1 MRIKLF
7 TLLLLLSQTAWA
19 QTRQTDPI
27 TYKMGFIDAK
37 GNTLI
42 PLEYDFLESR
52 FEPLMVGRKGDFKG
66 VIDSAGRIRIP
77 FDYHDIQPVYPYF
90 LVTKDRSAMPTWG
103 ILDDNGKVILPMM
116 YEYIG
121 MVDSNL
127 LAARLFNSKALQF
140 FDRQGEKLFGLEGA
154 SVKRGFDTHSILIQR
169 ANRSHYWA
177 DRQGNPIALPLFE
190 NLEWSD
196 GDYAILIKNG
206 RFGVVNSKGETVVP
220 FKYLGLIPG
229 NKGHFIVSDT
239 TSRDALLDAN
249 GKIMIPPGSGQ
260 IIRLGKQEGDG
271 YFRHRGE
278 DFESKYYAPDGKTIL
293 HDACNVLPVIPDSRW
308 SNIPEQYYERYDWV
322 EVKATG
328 RGLYRSNGVQI
339 LPPKF
344 KHIKYC
350 SERHPLLAF
359 TLEDRANGY
368 QDYGGTAYDLKGKQ
382 LLKQRYFSLNFTE
395 NPRFLIGQPTPKGL
409 YGFIDL
415 SAPEKA
421 EFIFQELERL
431 PNGHYRARK
440 DGLEMLLSPD
450 GKLLEAPVM
459 QKVEKESIMEVPEL
473 EVMDNPTSVAPNEV
487 IGYGEA
493 EKMPQFPGGEAAL
506 TQFLATNLKYP
517 AIASENG
524 IEGQVVVSFIVE
536 KDGSLSDAKILRDI
550 GGGCG
555 QAALRLVSQMPK
567 WSPGAHQGKPVR
579 VRYTMPVKFKLSG

>member
-1 MRIKLF
+1 
-7 TLLLLLSQTAWA
+7 
-19 QTRQTDPI
+19 
-27 TYKMGFIDAK
+27 MGFVDAT

-42 PLEYDFLESR
+42 PLEYDFLEPR
-52 FEPLMVGRKGDFKG
+52 LEPLMVGRKGDFKG

-77 FDYHDIQPVYPYF
+77 FDYHDIQPVFPYF
-90 LVTKDRSAMPTWG
+90 LVTKDRSARPTWG
-103 ILDDNGKVILPMM
+103 LLDNNGTVILPMT

-140 FDRQGEKLFGLEGA
+140 FNRQGEKLFELEGA
-154 SVKRGFDTHSILIQR
+154 SAKRGFDAHSILIQK
-169 ANRSHYWA
+169 ANRSNYWA
-177 DRQGNPIALPLFE
+177 DRQGNPIELPLFE
-190 NLEWSD
+190 HLKWSD
-196 GDYAILIKNG
+196 GDYAILSKNG

-220 FKYLGLIPG
+220 FQYLGLVPG

-249 GKIMIPPGSGQ
+249 GQVLIPPGRGQ

-271 YFRHRGE
+271 YFWRRGW
-278 DFESKYYAPDGKTIL
+278 DYESKYYAPDGKTIL
-293 HDACNVLPVIPDSRW
+293 HDACNVFPLTPDYLLSNT
-308 SNIPEQYYERYDWV
+308 NIPEQYYERYDWV
-322 EVKATG
+322 EVKPTG
-328 RGLYRSNGVQI
+328 RALYRSNGVQI

-344 KHIKYC
+344 KLIKYC

-359 TLEDRANGY
+359 TLEERANGY
-368 QDYGGTAYDLKGKQ
+368 RDYGGTAYDLNGKQ

-395 NPRFLIGQPTPKGL
+395 NPRFLTGKITNEGL

-431 PNGHYRARK
+431 PDGPYRARK
-440 DGLEMLLSPD
+440 DGLEMLLSPE
-450 GKLLEAPVM
+450 GKLLEALVM
-459 QKVEKESIMEVPEL
+459 HRVEKESLLEVPGL
-473 EVMDNPTSVAPNEV
+473 EVMGDPASVDPNEV
-487 IGYGEA
+487 LGYGEA

-506 TQFLATNLKYP
+506 TQFLAINLKYP

-536 KDGSLSDAKILRDI
+536 KDGSLSNAKILRDI

-555 QAALRLVSQMPK
+555 QAALRLISQMPK
-567 WSPGAHQGKPVR
+567 WTTGSHQGKPVR
-579 VRYTMPVKFKLSG
+579 VRYTLPVKFKLTK